1 MNMDYSS
8 FLQMREE
15 FSLLGVIVFLLLFD
29 IFAGEKSAKF
39 FQPVALVLLTAHTII
54 NCIPRDAFTIA
65 GGMFEYVPMQTYI
78 KSILNIGTLIVL
90 LQAHKFLNNEPNRVK
105 RGEFYFLTLSTLLGM
120 YFMISAGNFLMFFI
134 GLETASIPMATLVA
148 FDKYNHKSA
157 EAGAKYILS
166 AVFASSISVFGMS
179 LIYGSTGTLYFADL
193 ATLIT
198 GTPLQIM
205 AFVFFAVG
213 LFFKISLVPFH
224 LWTPDVYEGSQT
236 NITSYLSV
244 ISKGSAVFV
253 LFTLLIKV
261 FGNLVDQWQPILYG
275 LAVVSI
281 TVANIF
287 AIRQQNLKRFLAFS
301 SISQAGYILLAI
313 ISGSAMGMASLVYYV
328 LVYMFSN
335 LAAFG
340 VLSVIEERT
349 GKVKLDDYNGLY
361 QTNPRLSFVM
371 MLALFSLAGI
381 PPFAGFFSKF
391 FVFSAAAA
399 QGYYV
404 LVFIALLN
412 TIISLYYYLLVIKA
426 MFLNKSEN
434 PIETVKSDFAVKL
447 SLVVCTFGILVVGLI
462 STIYN
467 QIATLSFGM

>member
-1 MNMDYSS
+1 
-8 FLQMREE
+8 
-15 FSLLGVIVFLLLFD
+15 
-29 IFAGEKSAKF
+29 
-39 FQPVALVLLTAHTII
+39 
-54 NCIPRDAFTIA
+54 
-65 GGMFEYVPMQTYI
+65 
-78 KSILNIGTLIVL
+78 
-90 LQAHKFLNNEPNRVK
+90 
-105 RGEFYFLTLSTLLGM
+105 
-120 YFMISAGNFLMFFI
+120 
-134 GLETASIPMATLVA
+134 
-148 FDKYNHKSA
+148 
-157 EAGAKYILS
+157 
-166 AVFASSISVFGMS
+166 
-179 LIYGSTGTLYFADL
+179 
-193 ATLIT
+193 
-198 GTPLQIM
+198 

-244 ISKGSAVFV
+244 ISKGAAVFV

-261 FGNLVDQWQPILYG
+261 FGNLVTQWQPILYG

-281 TVANIF
+281 TLANIF

-313 ISGSAMGMASLVYYV
+313 ISGSALGMASLVYYV

-340 VLSVIEERT
+340 VLSVIENRT
-349 GKVKLDDYNGLY
+349 GKVRMDEYNGLY
-361 QTNPRLSFVM
+361 QTNPLLSFVM

-412 TIISLYYYLLVIKA
+412 TIISLYYYLIVIKA
-426 MFLNKSEN
+426 MFLNQSET
-434 PIETVKSDFAVKL
+434 PIEPLKSDFPVKL
-447 SLVVCTFGILVVGLI
+447 SLVICTLGILVIGLV
-462 STIYN
+462 SGIYG
-467 QIATLSFGM
+467 QINLLSFGM

>member
-1 MNMDYSS
+1 
-8 FLQMREE
+8 
-15 FSLLGVIVFLLLFD
+15 
-29 IFAGEKSAKF
+29 
-39 FQPVALVLLTAHTII
+39 
-54 NCIPRDAFTIA
+54 
-65 GGMFEYVPMQTYI
+65 
-78 KSILNIGTLIVL
+78 
-90 LQAHKFLNNEPNRVK
+90 
-105 RGEFYFLTLSTLLGM
+105 
-120 YFMISAGNFLMFFI
+120 
-134 GLETASIPMATLVA
+134 MATLVA
-148 FDKYNHKSA
+148 FDKYNHKAA
-157 EAGAKYILS
+157 ESGAKYILS
-166 AVFASSISVFGMS
+166 AVFASSISVFGIS

-198 GTPLQIM
+198 GTPLQIL
-205 AFVFFAVG
+205 AFVLFSVG

-244 ISKGSAVFV
+244 ISKGAAVFV

-261 FGNLVDQWQPILYG
+261 FGNLVAQWQPILYG

-281 TVANIF
+281 TVANVF

-349 GKVKLDDYNGLY
+349 GKVRMDDYNGLY

-399 QGYYV
+399 KGQYV

-426 MFLNKSEN
+426 MFLNKSET
-434 PIETVKSDFAVKL
+434 PIETVKSDFPMKL
-447 SLVVCTFGILVVGLI
+447 SLVVCTLGILVVGLI
-462 STIYN
+462 STIYS
-467 QIATLSFGM
+467 QIALFSFGM

>member
-1 MNMDYSS
+1 MDYSS

-15 FSLLGVIVFLLLFD
+15 FSLLGVMIFLLIYD
-29 IFAGEKSAKF
+29 IFAGEKGLKY

-54 NCIPRDAFTIA
+54 NCVPRDAFSIA
-65 GGMFEYVPMQTYI
+65 GGMFQYVPVQTYV
-78 KSILNIGTLIVL
+78 KSILNVGTLIVL
-90 LQAHKFLNNEPNRVK
+90 LQAHKFLNEDANRIK

-120 YFMISAGNFLMFFI
+120 YFMISSGNFLMFFI

-148 FDKYNHKSA
+148 FDKYNRKSA

-205 AFVFFAVG
+205 AFVFFVVG

-224 LWTPDVYEGSQT
+224 LWTADVYEGAQT

-253 LFTLLIKV
+253 LFTLLVKV
-261 FGNLVDQWQPILYG
+261 FGHLIGQWQPILYG
-275 LAVVSI
+275 MAIASI
-281 TVANIF
+281 TVANLF

-313 ISGSAMGMASLVYYV
+313 ISGSALGMASLVYFV

-340 VLSVIEERT
+340 VISVIEERT
-349 GKVKLDDYNGLY
+349 GKVRMDEYNGLY

-404 LVFIALLN
+404 LVFVALLN

-426 MFLNKSEN
+426 MFLNKNDN
-434 PIETVKSDFAVKL
+434 PIEAVKSDVAVKI
-447 SLVVCTFGILVVGLI
+447 SLVVCTLGILLVGLF
-462 STIYN
+462 STIYT
-467 QIATLSFGM
+467 QISALSFGL

>member
-1 MNMDYSS
+1 MDYSS

-15 FSLLGVIVFLLLFD
+15 FSLLGVMIFLLIYD
-29 IFAGEKSAKF
+29 IFAGEKALKL
-39 FQPVALVLLTAHTII
+39 FQPIALVLFAVHTVI
-54 NCIPRDAFTIA
+54 NCIPRDAFEVA
-65 GGMFEYVPMQTYI
+65 GGMYQYVPMQTI
-78 KSILNIGTLIVL
+78 VKTILNVGTLIVL
-90 LQAHKFLNNEPNRVK
+90 LQAHKFLNEDANRVK

-120 YFMISAGNFLMFFI
+120 YFMISSGNFLMFFI

-166 AVFASSISVFGMS
+166 AVFASSISLFGMS
-179 LIYGSTGTLYFADL
+179 LIYGSTGTLYFSDL

-205 AFVFFAVG
+205 AFVFFTVG

-224 LWTPDVYEGSQT
+224 LWTPDVYEGAQT

-244 ISKGSAVFV
+244 ISKGAAVFV

-261 FGNLVDQWQPILYG
+261 FGKLVTSWQPILYG

-313 ISGSAMGMASLVYYV
+313 ISGSALGMASLVYFV

-340 VLSVIEERT
+340 VLSVIENRT
-349 GKVKLDDYNGLY
+349 GKVQMTDYNGLY
-361 QTNPRLSFVM
+361 QTNPKLSFVM

-391 FVFSAAAA
+391 FIFSAAAA

-412 TIISLYYYLLVIKA
+412 TIISLFYYLLVIKA
-426 MFLNKSEN
+426 MFLNKSDE
-434 PIETVKSDFAVKL
+434 PIEKVTSDFPVKL
-447 SLVVCTFGILVVGLI
+447 SLVICTAGILIVGLV
-462 STIYN
+462 STFYT
-467 QIATLSFGM
+467 QIAAFSFGM